1 MKKFKK
7 VKLAANFQGFDPR
20 KAAEALT
27 KSNKIKKAK
36 AKDASK
42 LVTAKRTAKQR
53 DDASTLQDRE
63 TPRIKIVGRPSLPN
77 LSLKKIEDL
86 RNPEDDTQS
95 FVWPWDELESTTA
108 TAATMPSTKISTPN
122 VVLVNKDFYTADSTE
137 ENEANNDTNVCKVT

>member
-20 KAAEALT
+20 KASEALT

-53 DDASTLQDRE
+53 DDESTLQDRE
-63 TPRIKIVGRPSLPN
+63 TPMIKIVERPSLPN

-137 ENEANNDTNVCKVT
+137 ENEANNDTNVSKVT